1 FFFVSCAHHLFLHSF
16 PTRRSS
22 DLLLGFIAIVGVII
36 MQLFLLNQAYSFEK
50 KESEAK
56 IFYALHDVV
65 EKIHRDNKTILPAT
79 NHIKKVDRKSTR
91 LNSSHVKISYAVFC
105 LK

>member
-1 FFFVSCAHHLFLHSF
+1 MKFNRLN
-16 PTRRSS
+16 TII
-22 DLLLGFIAIVGVII
+22 LLGFIAIVGVII

-65 EKIHRDNKTILPAT
+65 EKIHR
-79 NHIKKVDRKSTR
+79 R
-91 LNSSHVKISYAVFC
+91 
-105 LK
+105 